1 MFRLINFV
9 LFAAFSVSV
18 FSQDDTTQTGITIS
32 EWLVAGP
39 YSLNLPAFH
48 DSNDS
53 KFTAKDLL
61 NFDQLNVWG
70 IKPAEGKE
78 LRFSSS
84 QKSNWIKLTDL
95 SGLISFS
102 LKDTNSSS
110 MYYAATYIDA
120 KRWLEGTLEVNSC
133 GMFRVYLNG
142 EEILSKS
149 KTTESD
155 DDNCSQD
162 KSSKE
167 IKLERGKNLLIIK
180 ALADSS
186 VGSEWNLSAD
196 FKLKSP
202 FAAKDVTFAASV
214 PNYTSI
220 LNLLDDPKIGNISIS
235 PDGELAAVTVSRIK
249 FGTDQK
255 ESWIDIYN
263 TKDGS
268 LFRSLKGGM
277 NPSDIRW
284 GPKGKTFAY
293 TSTSKEDTSLWI
305 SDFETGNTFLLLD
318 RIKGFGGYNWSP
330 TGDFI
335 IYSTTE
341 KPKEDNTGLKRF
353 LDINDRWPYARNRG
367 YLYKVSLSD
376 GSKQRLT
383 AGSETTTLQSISS
396 DGKTAI
402 ISITG
407 YDLEQHPYIY
417 NEFYFLNLETL
428 EVTLIEKLFRA
439 SSAQFSPDNGKIL
452 LLGGPAVFGN
462 AGINVPDGM
471 TPNDFDSQAYIY
483 DIKTR
488 NVEAVTR
495 EFNPSITSAV
505 WHKTDGNIYFLTVD
519 RTLRRLYKYDVKQ
532 KNFALMNLN
541 VEVISGIDFSNE
553 NLSIVYKGSGAI
565 DPERVYFAEL
575 RNQKSRLLFDP
586 YIEETNQLKTGD
598 VKKWTFI
605 NKDGVEIDG
614 LVYYPVNFDSSQ
626 KYPCI
631 VYYYG
636 GTTPSEQFFEGRYP
650 RNVWTSNGYFVYV
663 LQPGGATGYGQQ
675 FSAYHVNDWGNRTAE
690 EVILGSKLF
699 LADHPFIDKDRV
711 GCIGASYGGFLTM
724 NILTKT
730 DMFKT
735 GISHA
740 GISSISSYWGEGY
753 WGWQYNSVSAANSFP
768 WNRRDIY
775 VDQSPLY
782 NADKITTPLLLLHG
796 AADTNVPRGESWQMY
811 TALKMLGRD
820 AEYVEVAN
828 LDHHIMEY
836 NKRKLWTKT
845 IIAWFDKQL
854 KDQPEW
860 WNDMYPAK

>member
-1 MFRLINFV
+1 MFKRIFTAVFLIIN
-9 LFAAFSVSV
+9 LSVSA
-18 FSQDDTTQTGITIS
+18 QNDTVQTGIVIS
-32 EWLVAGP
+32 DWLIAGP
-39 YSLNLPAFH
+39 YTVSLPAFF
-48 DSNDS
+48 SNEKS
-53 KFTAKDLL
+53 GLTELL
-61 NFDQLNVWG
+61 NFDQVDIPKVNPSENTELKLN
-70 IKPAEGKE
+70 
-78 LRFSSS
+78 SS
-84 QKSNWIKLTDL
+84 QMSEWKIFSNI
-95 SGLISFS
+95 SGELKFS
-102 LKDTNSSS
+102 LKDSLSAS
-110 MYYAATYIDA
+110 IYYCAIFVDA
-120 KRWLEGTLEVNSC
+120 KRWLKGTIDISSC
-133 GMFRVYLNG
+133 GLFKVYLNG
-142 EEILSKS
+142 EEILSK
-149 KTTESD
+149 TTSSINENG
-155 DDNCSQD
+155 NCDKD

-167 IKLERGKNLLIIK
+167 IKLERGKHIIIIK
-180 ALADSS
+180 AIADISI
-186 VGSEWNLSAD
+186 GNEWTVAAD
-196 FKLKSP
+196 FRIKSP
-202 FAAKDVTFAASV
+202 FTPDDIIFATLV

-220 LNLLDDPKIGNISIS
+220 FNLLDDPKIGNISIS
-235 PDGELAAVTVSRIK
+235 PDGELAAVTVSQIK
-249 FGTDQK
+249 FGTDQR
-255 ESWIDIYN
+255 ESWIDIYK

-268 LFRSLKGGM
+268 LFWSLKGGM
-277 NPSDIRW
+277 NPSDIKW
-284 GPKGKTFAY
+284 GPKGKTFSY
-293 TSTSKEDTSLWI
+293 TSSSKEETSLWI

-318 RIKGFGGYNWSP
+318 RIKDFGSYNWSP
-330 TGDFI
+330 AGDFI
-335 IYSTTE
+335 IYSVTE
-341 KPKEDNTGLKRF
+341 KPKEDKTGLKRF

-376 GSKQRLT
+376 RSKQRLT

-407 YDLEQHPYIY
+407 YDLTQHTYIY
-417 NEFYFLNLETL
+417 TEIYFLNLETL

-439 SSAQFSPDNGKIL
+439 SSAQFSPDNEKIL
-452 LLGGPAVFGN
+452 ILGSPAVFGN
-462 AGINVPDGM
+462 AGINVPNGM
-471 TPNDFDSQAYIY
+471 TPNEFDTQAYIY

-488 NVEAVTR
+488 NVEAITR

-505 WHKTDGNIYFLTVD
+505 WHKKDSNIYFLTVD
-519 RTLRRLYKYDVKQ
+519 KTLRRLYKYDVKK

-565 DPERVYFAEL
+565 EPERFYFAEL
-575 RNQKSRLLFDP
+575 RNQKSLLLFDP
-586 YIEETNQLKTGD
+586 YKNESDPLKTGD

-605 NKDGVEIDG
+605 NIDGVEIDG
-614 LVYYPVNFDSSQ
+614 LVYYPVDFDSSQ

-636 GTTPSEQFFEGRYP
+636 GTTPAEQFFEGRYP

-663 LQPGGATGYGQQ
+663 LQPSGATGYGQQ

-690 EVILGSKLF
+690 EVIQGTKLF
-699 LADHPFIDKDRV
+699 LADHPYIDKDRV

-730 DMFKT
+730 DMFRT

-740 GISSISSYWGEGY
+740 GISSISSYWGEGF

-782 NADKITTPLLLLHG
+782 NADKITSPLLLLHG

-811 TALKMLGRD
+811 TALKMLGREV
-820 AEYVEVAN
+820 EYVEVAD

-845 IIAWFDKQL
+845 IIAWFDAKL

-860 WNDMYPAK
+860 WNDLYPAK